1 MSLFDTRPADRR
13 FLGWAILFVLIGAA
27 LNSLWC
33 IYIDD
38 VVNNDAVEY
47 IRAAERFAARDW
59 SGAFTVHQWPFFSAL
74 MWVVGRL
81 LGISYETAGY
91 LLNSVFFTAASVFLF
106 WWCMR
111 SGARPEDSSRLPRCL
126 PFCTPRSMNTG
137 HSLSEM
143 PDI

>member
-91 LLNSVFFTAASVFLF
+91 LLNSVFFTAAAVFFVLVVHAVGGTT
-106 WWCMR
+106 R
-111 SGARPEDSSRLPRCL
+111 RLITL
-126 PFCTPRSMNTG
+126 AA
-137 HSLSEM
+137 
-143 PDI
+143 